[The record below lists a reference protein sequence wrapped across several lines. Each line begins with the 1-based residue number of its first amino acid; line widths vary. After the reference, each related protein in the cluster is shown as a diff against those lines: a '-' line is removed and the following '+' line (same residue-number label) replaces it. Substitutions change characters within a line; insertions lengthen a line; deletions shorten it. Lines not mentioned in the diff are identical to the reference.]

1 MTNKLLAS
9 PKIESTDDMTSG
21 GGLGAKIGTIL
32 VRKVAVGT
40 DINAGRVDN
49 ESFLNAHVS
58 ITIDYDAGYSIS
70 GNYIY
75 ASKDKA
81 INITTLEHQV
91 DYAKNGD
98 FDFDI
103 QYQADD
109 YKPFDNWSVSVA
121 DNNEV
126 LDDILKLSVD
136 YYEENEDRLHG
147 LGEYF
152 GFDYEQACQEVA
164 YNMLGNLSPTNIRAN
179 VEPFTVDFV
188 KSVDTKV
195 RDAIALFLEKSS

>member
-1 MTNKLLAS
+1 MTNQLLAS

-40 DINAGRVDN
+40 DITAGRVDN
-49 ESFLNAHVS
+49 EAFLKAHVS

-75 ASKDKA
+75 ASEDRA

-98 FDFDI
+98 FSFDI

-109 YKPFDNWSVSVA
+109 YKPFDNWSVSVT

-164 YNMLGNLSPTNIRAN
+164 YNMLGNLSPTNVRAN

-188 KSVDTKV
+188 KSVDIKV